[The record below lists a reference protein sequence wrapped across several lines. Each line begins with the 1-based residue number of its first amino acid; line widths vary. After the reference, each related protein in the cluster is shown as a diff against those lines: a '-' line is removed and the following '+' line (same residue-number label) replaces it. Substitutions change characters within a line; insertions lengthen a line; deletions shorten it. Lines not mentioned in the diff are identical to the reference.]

1 MPRSRSR
8 SRSYS
13 PRARPTGGMRRERDL
28 RTSLLF
34 RNLSKTTTADDLRHT
49 TERFGPIRDIYLP
62 KDFYTGDPRGLG
74 FVEFSDPKDAEEAR
88 HSLDGST
95 LAGRVISVQF
105 AQHGRK
111 RPEDYRNGGSG
122 GYHSG
127 SGGGYGSSRGGGYD
141 RDHRDRGYRDYDY
154 GRDRDYRDRDRDY
167 RDRDRDYR
175 DRDRDRDYRGKERDR
190 DRDSRRHS
198 RSPRRGRSRSP
209 RRSPRRDRSVSRS
222 RSPPPNVNND
232 TRDREI
238 RDDRGRDRE
247 RSPDQGR
254 RDSGRELARS
264 PDARSPTPNRS
275 NVLSQEMVL
284 ARHDALMNMG
294 P

>member
-13 PRARPTGGMRRERDL
+13 PRGRPSGGMRRDRDL

-49 TERFGPIRDIYLP
+49 AERYGPIRDIYLP
-62 KDFYTGDPRGLG
+62 KDFYTGEPRGIG

-95 LAGRVISVQF
+95 LAGRVIVVQF

-111 RPEDYRNGGSG
+111 RPDDYRNGGSG
-122 GYHSG
+122 GYRTG
-127 SGGGYGSSRGGGYD
+127 SGGGYGGSRGGGYE
-141 RDHRDRGYRDYDY
+141 RDYRDRGYRDYDY
-154 GRDRDYRDRDRDY
+154 GRDRDHRDRDRDY
-167 RDRDRDYR
+167 RDR
-175 DRDRDRDYRGKERDR
+175 EH
-190 DRDSRRHS
+190 DRDSRRYS

-222 RSPPPNVNND
+222 RSPTHNPQND
-232 TRDREI
+232 IRDRETH
-238 RDDRGRDRE
+238 DDRGRERE
-247 RSPDQGR
+247 RSLDQGR
-254 RDSGRELARS
+254 RDSGRERVRS
-264 PDARSPTPNRS
+264 PEARSPTP
-275 NVLSQEMVL
+275 
-284 ARHDALMNMG
+284 ARD
-294 P
+294 